1 MILNKNHNALLN
13 YFSDKKKTLLN
24 ILVLS
29 FIACLLAIIYFL
41 NNQINELTQVV
52 QSLNETQSNLIQ
64 ELINKEIK
72 LQKLESTLN
81 SMMSV
86 SFNTQEQSLN
96 LLQLQ
101 NEMTQS
107 YILSLG
113 IVVTSLFALGVLNHF
128 FVGIPLKAFIPTPL
142 FSIIQDY
149 TPLFR
154 EVKLYPYSDPLNDV
168 VWFVQIINNKE
179 AVVWAELGNSNN
191 YASASDFIACVLLE
205 SGFPID
211 IDLTALTTLDN
222 LTQASSMI

>member
-29 FIACLLAIIYFL
+29 FISCLFAIIYFL

-96 LLQLQ
+96 VLQLQ

-113 IVVTSLFALGVLNHF
+113 IVVTSLLALGILNHF
-128 FVGIPLKAFIPTPL
+128 FVGIPLKAFIPTN
-142 FSIIQDY
+142 
-149 TPLFR
+149 
-154 EVKLYPYSDPLNDV
+154 EVKYYAYSDKLNDV
-168 VWFVQIINNKE
+168 IWVVQIKNNKE
-179 AVVWAELGNSNN
+179 AELLIKANTHAH
-191 YASASDFIACVLLE
+191 ASAYDFITFILSK
-205 SGFPID
+205 SGIPIEM
-211 IDLTALTTLDN
+211 DLTALMTTTLDN
-222 LTQASSMI
+222 LIKASSMI